1 MLKEL
6 RNRFLLTIVFVGG
19 ALIGLQAQTEGA
31 MTDTAEVKLPWPQN
45 LQMRLDTLTD
55 NPLFERSQL
64 GLLVYDLTAD
74 SVLYRRGEKQ
84 TLRPASTMKL
94 LTAITALDQLGA
106 DYRFRT
112 SLRYSGTVEDSVLVG
127 DLYCVGGMDPM
138 FENIDMN
145 AFVESVM
152 GLGVKAIRGRL
163 VAVTTFKDDLLLG
176 EGWCW
181 DDDNPQLTPLLVGRK
196 DEFLSRFSQML
207 RAAGIEV
214 DASVTTGVLPKESL
228 TICTRSHSLR
238 DVLLPM
244 MKDSDNLFAESVFYQ
259 AASTVGKR
267 PATAAHGSQ
276 AVKETLGKA
285 GVKDIQ
291 YRIADGSG
299 LSLYNYVTP
308 ELMVKLLIYA
318 YRHRGIY
325 VELFPTLP
333 VAGQDGTLKKRMI
346 KSVANGRV
354 RAKTGTVTG
363 VTTLAGYCASMNG
376 HMLVFSIMNQG
387 TLKIAEGRNFQDQ
400 VCEIMSEP

>member
-1 MLKEL
+1 M
-6 RNRFLLTIVFVGG
+6 
-19 ALIGLQAQTEGA
+19 
-31 MTDTAEVKLPWPQN
+31 DTAEVRLPWPQN
-45 LQMRLDTLTD
+45 LQTRLDTLLLD
-55 NPLFERSQL
+55 PLFERSQL

-74 SVLYRRGEKQ
+74 SILYRHGEKQ

-94 LTAITALDQLGA
+94 LTAVTALDRLGGS
-106 DYRFRT
+106 YQFRT

-138 FENIDMN
+138 FETIDMN
-145 AFVESVM
+145 AFVESVL

-163 VAVTTFKDDLLLG
+163 VAVTSFKEEPLLG

-181 DDDNPQLTPLLVGRK
+181 DDDNPQLTPLLVSKK
-196 DEFLSRFSQML
+196 DEFMSRFKEML
-207 RAAGIEV
+207 MAAGVEL
-214 DASVTTGVLPKESL
+214 DAPTTTGTLPKETL

-238 DVLLPM
+238 EILLPM
-244 MKDSDNLFAESVFYQ
+244 MKDSDNLYAESMFFQ
-259 AASTVGKR
+259 SASTVASR
-267 PATAAHGSQ
+267 PATAAHGRQ

-318 YRHRGIY
+318 YRHRNIFT
-325 VELFPTLP
+325 ELYPSLP
-333 VAGQDGTLKKRMI
+333 VAGQDGTLKKRMV

-354 RAKTGTVTG
+354 KAKTGTVTG
-363 VTTLAGYCASMNG
+363 VTTLAGYCSSSNG
-376 HMLVFSIMNQG
+376 HVLAFSIMNQG
-387 TLKIAEGRNFQDQ
+387 VLKIAEGRNFQDQ
-400 VCEIMSEP
+400 VCEIMSQP

>member
-1 MLKEL
+1 
-6 RNRFLLTIVFVGG
+6 
-19 ALIGLQAQTEGA
+19 
-31 MTDTAEVKLPWPQN
+31 
-45 LQMRLDTLTD
+45 
-55 NPLFERSQL
+55 
-64 GLLVYDLTAD
+64 
-74 SVLYRRGEKQ
+74 
-84 TLRPASTMKL
+84 MKL
-94 LTAITALDQLGA
+94 LTAITALDRLGA
-106 DYRFRT
+106 SYQLRT
-112 SLRYSGTVEDSVLVG
+112 SLRYSGVVEDSVLVG

-138 FENIDMN
+138 FETIDMN

-163 VAVTTFKDDLLLG
+163 IAVTSFKDNLLLG

-181 DDDNPQLTPLLVGRK
+181 DDDNPQLTPLLVSRK
-196 DEFLSRFSQML
+196 DEFMSKFVDML

-214 DASVTTGVLPKESL
+214 DAPITTGALPTESL
-228 TICTRSHSLR
+228 VICTRSHSLR
-238 DVLLPM
+238 DILLPM
-244 MKDSDNLFAESVFYQ
+244 MKDSDNLYAESVFYQ
-259 AASTVGKR
+259 VASTVGKR

-318 YRHRGIY
+318 YRHRNIY
-325 VELFPTLP
+325 IELFPTLP
-333 VAGQDGTLKKRMI
+333 VAGQDGTLKKRMV
-346 KSVANGRV
+346 KSPANGRV

-363 VTTLAGYCASMNG
+363 VTTLAGYCASLNG

-400 VCEIMSEP
+400 VCEIMSQP

>member
-1 MLKEL
+1 MKKQIFTIIFAGCS
-6 RNRFLLTIVFVGG
+6 FL
-19 ALIGLQAQTEGA
+19 GLQAQTEGLV
-31 MTDTAEVKLPWPQN
+31 MDTAEVKLPWPQN
-45 LQMRLDTLTD
+45 LQARLDTLVD

-74 SVLYRRGEKQ
+74 SILYHRGEKQ

-94 LTAITALDQLGA
+94 LTAITALDRLGA
-106 DYRFRT
+106 SYQLRT
-112 SLRYSGTVEDSVLVG
+112 SLRYSGVVEDSVLVG

-138 FENIDMN
+138 FETIDMN

-163 VAVTTFKDDLLLG
+163 IAVTSFKDNLLLG

-181 DDDNPQLTPLLVGRK
+181 DDDNPQLTPLLVSRK
-196 DEFLSRFSQML
+196 DEFMSKFVEML

-214 DASVTTGVLPKESL
+214 DAPITTGVLPKESL
-228 TICTRSHSLR
+228 VICTRSHSLR
-238 DVLLPM
+238 DILLPM
-244 MKDSDNLFAESVFYQ
+244 MKDSDNLYAESVFYQ
-259 AASTVGKR
+259 VASTVGKR

-318 YRHRGIY
+318 YRHRNIY
-325 VELFPTLP
+325 IELFPTLP
-333 VAGQDGTLKKRMI
+333 VAGQDGTLKKRMV
-346 KSVANGRV
+346 KSPANGRV

-363 VTTLAGYCASMNG
+363 VTTLAGYCASLNG

>member
-1 MLKEL
+1 M
-6 RNRFLLTIVFVGG
+6 
-19 ALIGLQAQTEGA
+19 
-31 MTDTAEVKLPWPQN
+31 DTAEVKLPWPQN
-45 LQMRLDTLTD
+45 LQARLDTLVD

-74 SVLYRRGEKQ
+74 SILYHRGEKQ

-94 LTAITALDQLGA
+94 LTAITALDRLGA
-106 DYRFRT
+106 SYQLRT
-112 SLRYSGTVEDSVLVG
+112 SLRYSGVVEDSVLVG

-138 FENIDMN
+138 FETIDMN

-163 VAVTTFKDDLLLG
+163 IAVTSFKDNLLLG

-181 DDDNPQLTPLLVGRK
+181 DDDNPPLTPLLVSRK
-196 DEFLSRFSQML
+196 DEFMSKFVDML

-214 DASVTTGVLPKESL
+214 DAPITTGVLPKESL
-228 TICTRSHSLR
+228 VICTRSHSLR
-238 DVLLPM
+238 DILLPM
-244 MKDSDNLFAESVFYQ
+244 MKDSDNLYAESVFYQ
-259 AASTVGKR
+259 VASTVGKR

-318 YRHRGIY
+318 YRHRNIY
-325 VELFPTLP
+325 IELFPTLP
-333 VAGQDGTLKKRMI
+333 VAGQDGTLKKRMV
-346 KSVANGRV
+346 KSPANGRV

-363 VTTLAGYCASMNG
+363 VTTLAGYCASLNG

-387 TLKIAEGRNFQDQ
+387 TLKIAEGRNFQDK
-400 VCEIMSEP
+400 VCEIMSQP